1 MSADTQVAY
10 RVSWLVLKSVP
21 LLAVLTERQLSMLAQ
36 VSSRKWYV
44 RNQIIIEAGEVSDTL
59 YIILSGHANV
69 LLKEPR
75 RGEIIVFT
83 LKPGEFFGEMSLLD
97 KQPRSAS
104 IIANEACELLLLK
117 GGDFFVY
124 LKKETSLT
132 MAVLRELVRRLRAAD
147 ERITSLALMDV
158 YGRVARWLLERSEVI
173 DGKKVVTQRVNRT
186 QIAKMVGASRE
197 MVSKV
202 MKDLTARRRI
212 EVKGKSIVLADGLLD
227 WD

>member
-1 MSADTQVAY
+1 MAADTQIAY

-21 LLAVLTERQLSMLAQ
+21 LLAILSERQLSMLAQ
-36 VSSRKWYV
+36 VSSRKWYA
-44 RNQIIIEAGEVSDTL
+44 RNETIIEAGEVSDTL

-69 LLKEPR
+69 ILKEPR
-75 RGEIIVFT
+75 HGEIIVFT

-97 KQPRSAS
+97 RQPRSAS
-104 IIANEACELLLLK
+104 VIANEACELLMLK
-117 GGDFFVY
+117 GSDFAAYVSRERP
-124 LKKETSLT
+124 LAA
-132 MAVLRELVRRLRAAD
+132 AVLRELVSRLRVAD
-147 ERITSLALMDV
+147 ERISSLALMDV

-173 DGKKVVTQRVNRT
+173 DGQKVVNQRINRT
-186 QIAKMVGASRE
+186 EIAKMVGASRE

-202 MKDLTARRRI
+202 MKDLIERRRI